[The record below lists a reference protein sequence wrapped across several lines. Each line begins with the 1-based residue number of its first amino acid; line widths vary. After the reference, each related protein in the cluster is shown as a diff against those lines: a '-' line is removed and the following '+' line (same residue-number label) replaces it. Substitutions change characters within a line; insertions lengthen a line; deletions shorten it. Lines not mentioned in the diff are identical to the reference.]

1 MLKSLKIKNFRCFEE
16 FDLPQLGRVN
26 LLVGKNNS
34 GKTSV
39 LEAIHILD
47 SVSLIP
53 FWKAIERRGEHLG
66 YSKGLLPGMSSGM
79 PREIEDIDNIKHF
92 CLGHE
97 FLTTKVISICGDVV
111 DGNNLFELTW
121 PEERHYDSENF
132 IIEIMTSNIEER
144 QAIFK
149 WSSIDKNNKVKSSHE
164 IKSGVE
170 RDRYMRKDWQNTSDT
185 NHSSFISFAS
195 TNIQHTIRLF
205 EQIEMT
211 PQESILLDALRFIE
225 PQIERIASITS
236 KNRGQKGGFKV
247 AINGK
252 IVPIGSMGDGLWWIL
267 EITLAMV
274 NTPGGTLLIDEIDTG
289 LHFSVMM
296 DLWKLICK
304 TAEKLDIQVFATT
317 HNSDC
322 WKSLAEV
329 ANSDDIASEDITIH
343 RIERGKKASIV
354 FNEQEMA
361 IASERDI
368 EVR

>member
-47 SVSLIP
+47 SVSPIAL
-53 FWKAIERRGEHLG
+53 WEAIERRDEYFENNREEDISRINHFYLG
-66 YSKGLLPGMSSGM
+66 H
-79 PREIEDIDNIKHF
+79 EIED
-92 CLGHE
+92 
-97 FLTTKVISICGDVV
+97 
-111 DGNNLFELTW
+111 GN
-121 PEERHYDSENF
+121 
-132 IIEIMTSNIEER
+132 EIMISGSRKDGSALFKLFANQKHDPEDWMSEKPER
-144 QAIFK
+144 STVCEWTYFNE
-149 WSSIDKNNKVKSSHE
+149 DNE
-164 IKSGVE
+164 IKSQKKLTIDLSP
-170 RDRYMRKDWQNTSDT
+170 RTAMLTRRTT
-185 NHSSFISFAS
+185 NNSVFIAPSSTQVLHLIK
-195 TNIQHTIRLF
+195 LF
-205 EQIEMT
+205 NQIVIT
-211 PQESILLDALRFIE
+211 PQEQTLYEALRFIE
-225 PQIERIASITS
+225 PKIERIAPTTIQGSRRV
-236 KNRGQKGGFKV
+236 KHGRFVV
-247 AINGK
+247 AIDGK
-252 IVPIGSMGDGLWWIL
+252 RIPIGSMGDGIWRIL

-274 NTPGGTLLIDEIDTG
+274 NIPGGTLLIDEIDTG
-289 LHFSVMM
+289 LHFSVMV

-329 ANSDDIASEDITIH
+329 ANSDDIASDDITIH

-361 IASERDI
+361 IAAERDI